1 MQFREIYIDNTFLKV
16 YYNAL
21 KTKNFVILAGLSGT
35 GKTKLAE
42 LFTFNIYP
50 CELRSK
56 AGAIL
61 LNNCGKVY
69 KILESLKQIIKKG
82 LIYFDSY
89 FDYPRVNSKVIGV
102 RGIPCLELERDIKI
116 PISFLCE
123 SLLVLNYEK
132 FRKLTSSLGKNSE
145 EYKFFKNKIHEFSK
159 KLKDMRTKQH
169 KNYKY
174 HLLKTFPKVKGRQPI
189 KKPFKFLYCPKI
201 LLKSFGISE
210 FTLCKARKAEDTRG
224 KLFVKEAL
232 NKLVEDNLLFF
243 PIRPDFRDSKSL
255 LGYYNPLTEKYHSTP
270 LLEFILKAAENYLRK
285 GKEAD
290 PFFVLLDEMNLA
302 RVEYYFADFL
312 SILEA
317 KKFTSKEEAL
327 QNPNFREFLESLNFP
342 QEELNEENFRF
353 SSHGIKLHSEEN
365 LKNIPKELFLPP
377 NISFIGTINVDETT
391 HAIAPKVLDRAF
403 TLEFEVDDFE
413 KYLKF
418 LEKSNGA
425 DEIIEPSEELKKD
438 FTRGG
443 KFAIIEKET
452 VKEYCNKN
460 PDVVQL
466 LNEINKTLKKNG
478 LHFGYRVF
486 DEIVMFLSNSENS
499 LLELDKDTA
508 LDFAIKTKVLPKF
521 GGVRQRLEKPILE
534 ILKLFE
540 KRKELEFLNKKK
552 ETVKTQTS
560 EEKL

>member
-1 MQFREIYIDNTFLKV
+1 MRIV
-16 YYNAL
+16 
-21 KTKNFVILAGLSGT
+21 KT
-35 GKTKLAE
+35 
-42 LFTFNIYP
+42 
-50 CELRSK
+50 
-56 AGAIL
+56 
-61 LNNCGKVY
+61 
-69 KILESLKQIIKKG
+69 
-82 LIYFDSY
+82 
-89 FDYPRVNSKVIGV
+89 
-102 RGIPCLELERDIKI
+102 
-116 PISFLCE
+116 
-123 SLLVLNYEK
+123 
-132 FRKLTSSLGKNSE
+132 SE
-145 EYKFFKNKIHEFSK
+145 ELVAF
-159 KLKDMRTKQH
+159 
-169 KNYKY
+169 
-174 HLLKTFPKVKGRQPI
+174 I
-189 KKPFKFLYCPKI
+189 KKPKHLSNF
-201 LLKSFGISE
+201 
-210 FTLCKARKAEDTRG
+210 
-224 KLFVKEAL
+224 
-232 NKLVEDNLLFF
+232 LFF

-317 KKFTSKEEAL
+317 KKFTSRKEAL
-327 QNPNFREFLESLNFP
+327 QNPNFREFLESLNFSP
-342 QEELNEENFRF
+342 EELNEENFRF

-377 NISFIGTINVDETT
+377 NIYFIGTINVDETT

-403 TLEFEVDDFE
+403 TLEFEVGDLEEYADFLK
-413 KYLKF
+413 KYVESKKNK
-418 LEKSNGA
+418 EVEENSEEENIK
-425 DEIIEPSEELKKD
+425 PSEELKKD

-452 VKEYCNKN
+452 IKEYCDKN

-466 LNEINKTLKKNG
+466 LNEINQILKRYG

-486 DEIVMFLSNSENS
+486 DEIVMFLSNSKNS
-499 LLELDKDTA
+499 LLELDKYTA

-521 GGVRQRLEKPILE
+521 SGVRQRLEKPILE

-560 EEKL
+560 EEKLENKPQIETINEEPKHKTKAVENPLNVEILQKITSLPWFEKNGTLKVEIENEKEPIEVKTKYPQTVSKLLEMLYKLKTEGFATFIG

>member
-1 MQFREIYIDNTFLKV
+1 MDKTIKTSEELLKELREIKV
-16 YYNAL
+16 GSNL
-21 KTKNFVILAGLSGT
+21 
-35 GKTKLAE
+35 
-42 LFTFNIYP
+42 
-50 CELRSK
+50 
-56 AGAIL
+56 
-61 LNNCGKVY
+61 
-69 KILESLKQIIKKG
+69 
-82 LIYFDSY
+82 
-89 FDYPRVNSKVIGV
+89 
-102 RGIPCLELERDIKI
+102 
-116 PISFLCE
+116 
-123 SLLVLNYEK
+123 
-132 FRKLTSSLGKNSE
+132 
-145 EYKFFKNKIHEFSK
+145 
-159 KLKDMRTKQH
+159 
-169 KNYKY
+169 
-174 HLLKTFPKVKGRQPI
+174 
-189 KKPFKFLYCPKI
+189 
-201 LLKSFGISE
+201 
-210 FTLCKARKAEDTRG
+210 
-224 KLFVKEAL
+224 
-232 NKLVEDNLLFF
+232 LLFF

-270 LLEFILKAAENYLRK
+270 LLEFMLKAAENYLRK

-377 NISFIGTINVDETT
+377 NIYFIGTINVDETT

-438 FTRGG
+438 FTREG
-443 KFAIIEKET
+443 KFAIIEKKT

-460 PDVVQL
+460 PEVVQL
-466 LNEINKTLKKNG
+466 LNEINKILKRYG

-486 DEIVMFLSNSENS
+486 DEIVMFLYNSENS
-499 LLELDKDTA
+499 QFKLDKDTA
-508 LDFAIKTKVLPKF
+508 LDFAIKTKILPKF
-521 GGVRQRLEKPILE
+521 SGVRQRLEKPILE
-534 ILKLFE
+534 LLSRFINTEETQIDFE
-540 KRKELEFLNKKK
+540 KISSLPWFEENKTLKV
-552 ETVKTQTS
+552 EIDGNTIEVKTKYPQTVS
-560 EEKL
+560 KLLEMLYKLKTEGFATFIG